1 MGPVTPVGHRGRWLA
16 LVAALLGWMFDGL
29 EMGLFPLVGRPALR
43 ELLASRER
51 AEAPAAVIGAVAFP
65 AANSA
70 TEGDV
75 GQWYGVITAGFL
87 VGAATGGVL
96 FGWLGDKIGRIRAL
110 TLSVLVYAGCSG
122 ASAFVTAP
130 WQLAG
135 LRFAGALGMGGE
147 WALGVALVMELW
159 PNTSRA
165 WLAGW
170 IGAFGN
176 LGYFVVGCVAISLVH
191 IGDDLPVWLGATGLS
206 DHWVARLTAHQNWR
220 LLMLVGALPAVL
232 TIFIRLFVPES
243 ERWLREKEA
252 GAASHWSSR
261 DLLAVLAG
269 AIAASAVIAVWAVSP
284 VWAVEVLAD
293 RIGPT
298 SGRAEAAFWA
308 IRLTVTS
315 VGLVGVTLGYLY
327 PARQYLS
334 RSTGESERRHVLRR
348 MLLGAGLSAVP
359 LLATWGGFMWV
370 YPWVHKLSGEDPT
383 AVPMTQISSSL
394 GAAFG
399 CIIGALVGGR
409 FGRRP
414 VYAGLCVL
422 SLAVLLGMFN
432 LNTAYGWTFLL
443 WAGVTGAVTASFYG
457 WLPLYLPELF
467 PTKVRATGQGFGFNF
482 GRIVAAIG
490 ALQTGTLL
498 TAFDGDYARA
508 CSIAA
513 GIYLIGLLVI
523 AFAPETK
530 GKPLPE

>member
-1 MGPVTPVGHRGRWLA
+1 MGSVTPPGRLGRWLA

-43 ELLASRER
+43 ELLAAGTSE
-51 AEAPAAVIGAVAFP
+51 
-65 AANSA
+65 
-70 TEGDV
+70 DV
-75 GQWYGVITAGFL
+75 VGRWYGVITAGFL

-96 FGWLGDKIGRIRAL
+96 FGWLGDKLGRVRAL
-110 TLSVLVYAGCSG
+110 TLSVIVYAGCSG
-122 ASAFVTAP
+122 LCTFVAAP
-130 WQLAG
+130 WQFAG

-176 LGYFVVGCVAISLVH
+176 LGYFVVGGVALGLNRVGGELSR
-191 IGDDLPVWLGATGLS
+191 WLASAGLS
-206 DHWVARLTAHQNWR
+206 DDWVAQLTANGNWR

-232 TIFIRLFVPES
+232 TLFIRLFVPES
-243 ERWLREKEA
+243 GRWVREKEA
-252 GAASHWSSR
+252 GSASHWSGY

-269 AIAASAVIAVWAVSP
+269 AAVAGGVIAVWLPGVDVRWEFRLP
-284 VWAVEVLAD
+284 VTVL
-293 RIGPT
+293 
-298 SGRAEAAFWA
+298 
-308 IRLTVTS
+308 
-315 VGLVGVTLGYLY
+315 GLIGVTLGYLY

-334 RSTGESERRHVLRR
+334 RATGVSERRHVLRR

-370 YPWVHKLSGEDPT
+370 YPWVQKLTDDKNAAPL
-383 AVPMTQISSSL
+383 TQVSSSL
-394 GAAFG
+394 GAAAG
-399 CIIGALVGGR
+399 CIVGALLGGR
-409 FGRRP
+409 LGRRP

-422 SLAVLLGMFN
+422 SLAMLLGLFN
-432 LNTAYGWTFLL
+432 LNDRYGWEFVL
-443 WAGVTGAVTASFYG
+443 WAGLTGAATASFYG

-482 GRIVAAIG
+482 GRILAAIG
-490 ALQTGTLL
+490 ALQTGNLL
-498 TAFDGDYARA
+498 NSFGNDYAKA
-508 CSIAA
+508 CSVAAAVYVLGLMLIA
-513 GIYLIGLLVI
+513 L
-523 AFAPETK
+523 APETK

>member
-1 MGPVTPVGHRGRWLA
+1 MGSDTPVSGRGRWLA

-43 ELLASRER
+43 DLFGPGVS
-51 AEAPAAVIGAVAFP
+51 
-65 AANSA
+65 
-70 TEGDV
+70 EGTV

-96 FGWLGDKIGRIRAL
+96 FGWLGDKFGRVRAL

-122 ASAFVTAP
+122 ASAFAAAP

-176 LGYFVVGCVAISLVH
+176 LGYCIIGLVALGLNRVG
-191 IGDDLPVWLGATGLS
+191 GELPNWLAGVGVSEAWT
-206 DHWVARLTAHQNWR
+206 HWLANPAHGNWR
-220 LLMLVGALPAVL
+220 LLMMVGVLPAVL
-232 TIFIRLFVPES
+232 TLFIRLFVPES
-243 ERWLREKEA
+243 QRWLREKES
-252 GAASHWSSR
+252 GAASHWSGY
-261 DLLAVLAG
+261 DLLAVLFG
-269 AIAASAVIAVWAVSP
+269 AAVASGVIAVWAINQP
-284 VWAVEVLAD
+284 WAIKTLTDEL
-293 RIGPT
+293 GLT
-298 SGRAEAAFWA
+298 AEGAITAFWTT
-308 IRLTVTS
+308 RLTITVF
-315 VGLVGVTLGYLY
+315 GLIAVTLGYLY

-334 RSTGESERRHVLRR
+334 RATSESEQRHVLRR

-359 LLATWGGFMWV
+359 LLATWGGFMWI
-370 YPWVHKLSGEDPT
+370 YPWVQKLTNNPDAAPL
-383 AVPMTQISSSL
+383 TQVSSSL

-399 CIIGALVGGR
+399 CIVGALLGGR

-414 VYAGLCVL
+414 AYAGLCAL
-422 SLAVLLGMFN
+422 SLVMLLGMFN
-432 LNTAYGWTFLL
+432 LNDSFGWQFVL

-467 PTKVRATGQGFGFNF
+467 PTKVRATGQGFSYNF
-482 GRIVAAIG
+482 GRILAAVG
-490 ALQTGTLL
+490 ALQTGNLL
-498 TAFDGDYARA
+498 TLFGNDYAKA

-513 GIYLIGLLVI
+513 GVYVVGLLLI
-523 AFAPETK
+523 ALAPETK
-530 GKPLPE
+530 GNPLPE